1 MKRKF
6 LIILTLIFSLS
17 MLAYIGCAGGNNGEY
32 TLEVNSLIELNI
44 YDDDVKIYTVSN
56 NPNEN
61 VKFKCES
68 DVISVLEDGTIIANK
83 FGQATVE
90 VSCGNIEKNCI
101 VNVLETDEIPVIK
114 LNSIIEDKIGIVNGD
129 AMPLDL
135 SLMIGNKT
143 VKGNYSF
150 AVENP
155 DIISVSEDGVVTAK
169 TLGKTTLTIACDYK
183 IWTVEKIIE
192 FESTNDV
199 VVRLTENRLFLSSI
213 SGVVGFYTNKT
224 VEFVGAYDK
233 GAKIDGATVSWKTMN
248 ENVATVEN
256 GVITAVGN
264 GRTTVVATFVQDGK
278 EYNSFVLVDV
288 GYPTLESPKGFILED
303 GKLSWLT
310 VDGADGYVVSD
321 GINKKTINTT
331 SLKLV
336 DLYPANNYFKN
347 TVFSVYAYSGNENV
361 LNSEPSKLEKYFETV
376 SYTDR
381 LVKVQDTHEAKVEIL
396 NNQNFSADTPI
407 YKATCTSTSLPG
419 KSEVYGYLFRKV
431 YFTEK
436 AASVYGA
443 SGTHGNWCV
452 NSLINPSSASTF
464 YNSKIT
470 FWVFAERKT
479 SIMYV
484 KMDQMWSREVVYKQD
499 VEPYTWTKF
508 TCSISQKDFPYLT
521 MLSASGD
528 FYFTDFRIST
538 LTYLSNDYSGT
549 DVSVEKTAEVIKMI
563 DNLPNVESSNSF
575 GNLLKTARDSYE
587 ELPKYRKTSVT
598 NYNSLIEKENT
609 FGELVYGNVK
619 SNSAFMDVES
629 KMTEY
634 MDSYNGV
641 TLTNCDT
648 FESMASE
655 ISQIISSLNSSEY
668 YGLIVKSEI
677 YSNYINERKD
687 YTLVEDTRGNIK
699 DKIISSSYAQTNGTG
714 FVEINNGETA
724 PNVANALIHPMYGT
738 VLTMGTNPR
747 VDTAIRFKYKQEI
760 DLDGYSHVVFA
771 VKNPRPEKMGVYLY
785 GERGRV
791 KALATDIEKC
801 ENYAEYT
808 QVVMTVEEFMQY
820 DISFGYNERPVS
832 TASIWFTKFIGIKFD
847 SQYADEVE
855 EINQLLLKLSGDIT
869 VQDKADIDR
878 VKELYQTI
886 PESAKMFVNS
896 YPTII
901 KLAEE
906 KYQIVAVE
914 EKISSIGT
922 VSATET
928 CINKINDARTSY
940 DALDQSLRNKVTNYE
955 ALISAEKQLSELL
968 IGDEEVSQV
977 SQEITTFLNGF
988 NGVTLDNYIAV
999 SSKIAEIDGMLADL
1013 TPVQKYAIKN
1023 LTDYN
1028 KVKSSYKIIDN
1039 MKGTDIASRFSFNN
1053 GSNGINNGDTA
1064 PNIASALNHATYGAC
1079 ATIGKN
1085 SNGLTIRYNASGLD
1099 LSGYTHVIVG
1109 VKNNLGTSINI
1120 VTTSTERS
1128 LASNVENGSFSM
1140 IKLTVEEFLSQG
1152 IAIYTGSQGSIWLT
1166 SIIAIN
1172 ESVK

>member
-83 FGQATVE
+83 FGQATVK

-150 AVENP
+150 SVENP

-452 NSLINPSSASTF
+452 NSLMNPSSASTF

-575 GNLLKTARDSYE
+575 GNLLKTARDRYE

-641 TLTNCDT
+641 TLTNCDA

-655 ISQIISSLNSSEY
+655 ISQKISNLNSSEY
-668 YGLIVKSEI
+668 YGLIIKSEI

-760 DLDGYSHVVFA
+760 DLDGYTHVVFA

-820 DISFGYNERPVS
+820 DISFGYKERPVS

-847 SQYADEVE
+847 SKYADVVE
-855 EINQLLLKLSGDIT
+855 EINELLLKLSGDIT

-878 VKELYQTI
+878 VKELYQNI

-901 KLAEE
+901 KVAEE

-940 DALDQSLRNKVTNYE
+940 DALDESLRNKVTNYE

-1039 MKGTDIASRFSFNN
+1039 MKGTDIASRFTFNN

-1109 VKNNLGTSINI
+1109 VKNNLGASFNI
-1120 VTTSTERS
+1120 VTTSTERR
-1128 LASNVENGSFSM
+1128 LASNVEVGSYAM
-1140 IKLTVEEFLSQG
+1140 VKLTVEEFLSQG